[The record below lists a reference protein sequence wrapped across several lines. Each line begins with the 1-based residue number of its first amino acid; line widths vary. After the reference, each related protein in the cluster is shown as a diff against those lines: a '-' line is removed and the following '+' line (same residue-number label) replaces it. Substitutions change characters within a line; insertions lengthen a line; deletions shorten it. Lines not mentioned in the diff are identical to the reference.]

1 MNSIISVK
9 DVYRTYKLERSI
21 IKVLRGLDLEVI
33 KGEWLAMLGA
43 SGSGKTTLL
52 NLIGG
57 LEKPDSGKVLYDGV
71 DIGLLSKRERC
82 KLRLKKIGYVFQSYH
97 LLPELSILENAAL
110 PARLDGVSA
119 KIARHKAEELLV
131 SVGLQDRL
139 RHRPAEVSGG
149 EQQRTAI
156 ARALANDPDLL
167 LADEPTGNLDSA
179 TGEGILEIFK
189 SLHNNRAITII
200 MVTHNNEVA
209 GLSERVIKIKDGKMD
224 SPEAV
229 FL

>member
-1 MNSIISVK
+1 MNNIISVK
-9 DVYRTYKLERSI
+9 DVFLTYKLGRSL
-21 IKVLRGLDLEVI
+21 IKVLRGVDLEIV

-57 LEKPDSGKVLYDGV
+57 LEKPDSGKVFYDGV
-71 DIGLLSKRERC
+71 DIGSLSKRDRC

-110 PARLDGVSA
+110 PARLDGKSA
-119 KIARHKAEELLV
+119 KIARVKAEELLV
-131 SVGLQDRL
+131 SMGLKDRL
-139 RHRPAEVSGG
+139 KHRPVEVSGG

-156 ARALANDPDLL
+156 ARALVNDPDLL

-179 TGEGILEIFK
+179 TGQGILEIFK
-189 SLHNNRAITII
+189 SLHNNRARTII
-200 MVTHNNEVA
+200 MVTHNTEVA
-209 GLSERVIKIKDGKMD
+209 GLSERIIKIKDGKMD
-224 SPEAV
+224 LPEV
-229 FL
+229 IL